1 MRRTLLA
8 LGALV
13 LALAGIAAAF
23 AFFSSTDD
31 ATVTRS
37 AGPGRTRPQGD
48 RPIVRDGNVLLL
60 HRGPGPARALRALAD
75 ELAGPPNAKLEA
87 AGQAVLVRHEATLV
101 VPIAAVTADR
111 RIDVERTDDP
121 ALKQFVEYWLGRRPA
136 SR

>member
-37 AGPGRTRPQGD
+37 AGPGSPRPHGD
-48 RPIVRDGNVLLL
+48 GPAVGDGNVLLL
-60 HRGPGPARALRALAD
+60 HRAPGQARALRALAD

-87 AGQAVLVRHEATLV
+87 AGQAVLVRHDGTLAA
-101 VPIAAVTADR
+101 PIAAVTADR
-111 RIDVERTDDP
+111 RIDVERADDP
-121 ALKQFVEYWLGRRPA
+121 ALRQFVEYWLGRRPV